1 MKRVFLFL
9 FLIFGFLFASDESVT
24 VKAKKVGEYVIVN
37 ADNKN
42 PFSVTIIY
50 NASLENLKSN
60 QKLPVVF
67 VMHAHSSQ
75 EILHLYVDK
84 NPFKLKANYKWT
96 IGSKDAQH
104 NSNYLYRLPY
114 KLGTKQSITQ
124 GFNGLFS
131 HYGTSQ
137 YAVDFNMKEGSEVYA
152 ARDGKVVDIKYDS
165 NVSGPTREFEKNAN
179 FIIME
184 HSDVTLATYAHLE
197 QNGVIVKVGEQ
208 VKRGQL
214 IGYSGKT
221 GFVNGAHL
229 HFIVYKAVDGITRA
243 SFPIKFIS
251 QEGII
256 SQPIVGQSY
265 IAE

>member
-1 MKRVFLFL
+1 MRKVVLFF
-9 FLIFGFLFASDESVT
+9 FLIVGFLFASDESVT
-24 VKAKKVGEYVIVN
+24 VKAKKVGEYVIVD

-50 NASLENLKSN
+50 NASLKNLKSD

-75 EILHLYVDK
+75 EILHLHVDK
-84 NPFKLKANYKWT
+84 DPFTLKANYKWT
-96 IGSKDAQH
+96 IGSKYAQH
-104 NSNYLYRLPY
+104 DSSYLYRLPY
-114 KLGTKQSITQ
+114 KLGIKQIVAQ
-124 GFNGLFS
+124 GFNGFFS

-137 YAVDFNMKEGSEVYA
+137 YAVDFDMKEGSEVYA
-152 ARDGKVVDIKYDS
+152 ARDGKVVDMKYDS
-165 NVSGPTREFEKNAN
+165 NVSGPTREFEKYAN
-179 FIIME
+179 FIIIE
-184 HSDVTLATYAHLE
+184 HSDETLATYAHLE
-197 QNGVIVKVGEQ
+197 QNGIIVKVGEQ

-229 HFIVYKAVDGITRA
+229 HFIVYKAVDGITRE

-256 SQPIVGQSY
+256 SEPITGQSY
-265 IAE
+265 VAK